1 MLYIL
6 FFLAVLAI
14 WAVSYAITSPDKIQN
29 MLIMGETES
38 PEAILDKMSAL
49 DKAYLLTSSAPF
61 LIIPLLFFTE
71 LPRSTIY
78 AGVLIVLTVV
88 GLLFKEQITR
98 DGKLIRIECTIELI
112 IYCDLIRNGIY
123 EIWG

>member
-1 MLYIL
+1 
-6 FFLAVLAI
+6 
-14 WAVSYAITSPDKIQN
+14 
-29 MLIMGETES
+29 MLIMGETET

-61 LIIPLLFFTE
+61 LLIPLLFFTD
-71 LPRSTIY
+71 LPRSATY
-78 AGVLIVLTVV
+78 AGILIVLTII

-98 DGKLIRIECTIELI
+98 DRRLIRIEGTIELI
-112 IYCDLIRNGIY
+112 IYCDLIRSGIY